1 MESSVLSPAR
11 VRRAGATL
19 ALRELTVSDAD
30 ALSEILGDP
39 HVMRRTSSGAL
50 SHDAVVE
57 LVRQAEAE
65 QADPAR
71 VRFCMA
77 IVQLADGYLVGTVT
91 LELDRYSAV
100 YSHTIILRP
109 GLANL
114 VAGYETTQLVL
125 GMAIEDLGAERFWC
139 MAAEENTIAN
149 RLFLAAGGSLDGK
162 IRHVYFRDGHW
173 WDANMYSVLK
183 DEWHARANLTLRE
196 ALAMLRRDGQVSRIP
211 VPAGG

>member
-1 MESSVLSPAR
+1 M
-11 VRRAGATL
+11 
-19 ALRELTVSDAD
+19 RELTVSDAD

-50 SHDAVVE
+50 PHDAVVE

-77 IVQLADGYLVGTVT
+77 IVQVADGCLVGTVT

-114 VAGYETTQLVL
+114 AAGYETTQLVL

-139 MAAEENTIAN
+139 MAAEENAIAN

-162 IRHVYFRDGHW
+162 IRHVYFRDGRW
-173 WDANMYSVLK
+173 WDANMCSILK

-196 ALAMLRRDGQVSRIP
+196 ALAMLRRDGQVSPIP